1 MAVRDLNEPTMWL
14 ITLSSK
20 RELSDK
26 DRDFIA
32 DLVSEEDRS
41 VSESYSFILHDIVE
55 SKRYCKILIEG
66 TDAALTN
73 LLSVIKDNLPYRIT
87 YRRHML

>member
-1 MAVRDLNEPTMWL
+1 MVSNKLNKQIMWL

-41 VSESYSFILHDIVE
+41 VTESYSFILHDIVE

-66 TDAALTN
+66 TDTALTN
-73 LLSVIKDNLPYRIT
+73 LLSVIKDNLHYRIT
-87 YRRHML
+87 HRRHMR